1 MPNLK
6 AQIPEW
12 IWGLAQDSAFSAP
25 TMKFSKG
32 EVALSTSSML
42 SPLIKVQ
49 LQ

>member
-1 MPNLK
+1 MLK

-12 IWGLAQDSAFSAP
+12 IWGLVQDSALSTP
-25 TMKFSKG
+25 TMKFSRG
-32 EVALSTSSML
+32 EVALSASSML